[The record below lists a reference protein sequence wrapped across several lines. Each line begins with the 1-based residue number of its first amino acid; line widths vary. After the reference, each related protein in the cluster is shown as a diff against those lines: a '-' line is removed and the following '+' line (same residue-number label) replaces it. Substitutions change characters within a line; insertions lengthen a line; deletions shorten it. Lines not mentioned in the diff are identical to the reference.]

1 MFNKINNWALEN
13 RAVVVY
19 MSAIILIL
27 GVYISLRIPVDV
39 FPDLTAPTVTILTEA
54 HGMAPEEAELLIS
67 FPIESAMNGAANVR
81 RVRSISAI
89 GLSIVWVEFDWGMDI
104 YNARQIVNE
113 KLQQVAAQLPP
124 ESDPPFMAPISSLM
138 GEMMLISIS
147 GENVSPMDLRSI
159 ADWEIRRRLLSVRG
173 VSQVIPIGGDVK
185 QYHVTVDPLKM
196 REYKISFRQIESAL
210 EDANENSASGFTVQ
224 SGMEY
229 IIRGLGRIKTLEDL
243 RNSVI
248 TTVDSKPIFLRH
260 VAEVDFGPKIKRGMA
275 SVNREPAVIVSI
287 MKQPDTNTLK
297 LTKDLNMVLDD
308 IQAKLPSNII
318 INKEIFNQADF
329 INVAIANVFHA
340 IRDGA
345 ILVIIVLFI
354 FLFNFRTTF
363 ISSIAIPLSLL
374 LTIFVM
380 KLTNVT
386 INTMTLGGMA
396 IAVGILV
403 DDGIVSVENIFRRL
417 KQNNHLPDEKKK
429 GIFQVVLD
437 ASNEIR
443 NPILFATLIIILVFA
458 PLFFLSGFEG
468 R

>member
-403 DDGIVSVENIFRRL
+403 DDGIVSVENIF
-417 KQNNHLPDEKKK
+417 
-429 GIFQVVLD
+429 
-437 ASNEIR
+437 
-443 NPILFATLIIILVFA
+443 
-458 PLFFLSGFEG
+458 
-468 R
+468 